1 MLRRD
6 TEVSGSDD
14 SSAGT
19 GRAAVLDAAER
30 TFARFV
36 ASSSS
41 VLVGD
46 RFDLH
51 RHEEDQLAWMA
62 RGSLELAVGADR
74 WHLRQDHAAWIPAG
88 ELHEMRFAED
98 GELLSVYV
106 DPGHRPAGEGW
117 DRARVLRLDPL
128 GGALLRHVTA
138 DDVPSA
144 RRQSCF
150 WVLHDL
156 VASASVSHEV
166 IALPHDPR
174 ARRVALAIF
183 SDPADPRELAEWA
196 AREAVS
202 AKTIA
207 RAFLSDTGTTFREW
221 RIRARLHVAL
231 GHLQQGEPVR
241 LVAAAVGYDSV
252 SSFIAAFR
260 SRFGATPGAYVAR
273 QRREPS

>member
-1 MLRRD
+1 MLEQDIVLSVSEDSYRRNASVP
-6 TEVSGSDD
+6 T
-14 SSAGT
+14 
-19 GRAAVLDAAER
+19 RDAAER

-36 ASSSS
+36 ASSSP
-41 VLVGD
+41 VLLGD

-74 WHLRQDHAAWIPAG
+74 WHLRQDHAVWVPAG

-150 WVLHDL
+150 SVLHDL
-156 VASASVSHEV
+156 VASAPVSHEV
-166 IALPHDPR
+166 VALPYDPR
-174 ARRVALAIF
+174 ARRVALAIL

-196 AREAVS
+196 TSEAVS

-231 GHLQQGEPVR
+231 GHLQQGESVR

-252 SSFIAAFR
+252 SSFISAFR
-260 SRFGATPGAYVAR
+260 SRFGATPGAYVAQ